1 MAIFSRCWEW
11 GGRVRRWLLMDFWKA
26 ELSHYLCM
34 MIPLAL
40 SSSPPWQRIECWP
53 LFMEYCSVLSPR
65 FRLLLILQCPAH
77 KAPLGSLPW
86 LAWAE
91 GGLSLCTHI
100 TLFMAGLLPTV
111 WSHDSWF
118 LSLSQAYQLLER
130 LTMLDLAS
138 CFQAWHRVW
147 HMVAAQLSSVWW
159 MCIFLKR
166 MLLF

>member
-40 SSSPPWQRIECWP
+40 SSSPPWQRTECWP

-100 TLFMAGLLPTV
+100 TLFMAALTHCLVPWQLVPVSVTSLPTP
-111 WSHDSWF
+111 WEAHHAWF
-118 LSLSQAYQLLER
+118 GFMLSG
-130 LTMLDLAS
+130 LAQS
-138 CFQAWHRVW
+138 LAHGS
-147 HMVAAQLSSVWW
+147 SSVII
-159 MCIFLKR
+159 CLVNVYIS
-166 MLLF
+166 